1 MYTSKGSRVDL
12 ELVLEELRLVD
23 PSEQAQVTEH

>member
-12 ELVLEELRLVD
+12 ELVLEELKLVEPD
-23 PSEQAQVTEH
+23 RDLVTEH

>member
-12 ELVLEELRLVD
+12 ELVLEELKKV
-23 PSEQAQVTEH
+23 EQDKDLVTEH

>member
-12 ELVLEELRLVD
+12 ELVLEELKLLE
-23 PSEQAQVTEH
+23 PSEQAQGTEH